1 MPQPQTAIC
10 AEGETFAAFLTLMV
24 TDAAAARRA
33 LRGLPALG
41 RRLAGETDDA
51 ALSCAVAVGAA
62 IWPALYGSPAPRGLA
77 PFQALADGPRQA
89 PATPA
94 DLFLHVHGQ
103 RPDSVFALARAA
115 RAALGAAVTLVEEIH
130 GFRTRQSRD
139 LTGFVDGTE
148 NPCGAERPEAALVG
162 DEDPAFAAGSHV
174 SLQRYVHDLAA
185 WERLSLAE
193 QEAAVGR
200 SKADDVELDDKPASA
215 HIARVVI
222 EDEDGAELQ
231 VVRHSLPYG
240 GTDEHGL
247 YFVAYARSPA
257 PFRRML
263 EAMVRRDGQGH
274 GDRLLDFSRAV
285 TGAAFFAPS
294 CDFLEQAE

>member
-10 AEGETFAAFLTLMV
+10 AEGESFAVFLTLMV
-24 TDAAAARRA
+24 TDAAAVRRA

-41 RRLAGETDDA
+41 ARLADETADA
-51 ALSCAVAVGAA
+51 ALSCAVAIGAA
-62 IWPALYGSPAPRGLA
+62 IWPALYGPRRPRDLA
-77 PFQALADGPRQA
+77 PFQALEDGPRSA

-115 RAALGAAVTLVEEIH
+115 RNALGAAVSVVEEIH
-130 GFRTRQSRD
+130 GFRTRESRD

-162 DEDPAFAAGSHV
+162 DEDADFAAGSYV
-174 SLQRYVHDLAA
+174 SLQRYIHDLAA

-193 QEAAVGR
+193 QEAAIGR
-200 SKADDVELDDKPASA
+200 SKAEDEELEAKPPGA

-240 GTDEHGL
+240 GTGEHGL
-247 YFVAYARSPA
+247 YFVAYGRSPA

-274 GDRLLDFSRAV
+274 ADRLLDFSRAV

-294 CDFLEQAE
+294 QEFLQRAE